1 MSGPRRVARGRA
13 APLLVLVAC
22 APTVSQRPPEASKQS
37 RPAVSSAAV
46 VPAVSTHAPTRVSVP
61 PPTPPPRP
69 PPPPPPVVDAEQ
81 RAILDALE
89 TVARTLETPHPPKEL
104 AQALGT
110 IVSSTADPQE
120 EDATYW
126 IEVKPRDAA
135 LRRIRVGIH
144 RSPTEGRV
152 EVTVRTPT
160 SAVILGTRFGV
171 LTEAGLMPEFEDPY
185 WLTTCRP
192 LPDAMALSV
201 DVLFDRKPALAEAEP
216 TSVVYL
222 ERQRDPYHVCSQ

>member
-22 APTVSQRPPEASKQS
+22 APTVSQRPPDSSKQS

-89 TVARTLETPHPPKEL
+89 VVARTLETPHPPKEL

-110 IVSSTADPQE
+110 IVPSTADPRE

-126 IEVKPRDAA
+126 IEVKPLDAA
-135 LRRIRVGIH
+135 FRRIRVGIH
-144 RSPTEGRV
+144 RSPTAGGV

-160 SAVILGTRFGV
+160 SAVILGTQFGV
-171 LTEAGLMPEFEDPY
+171 LIEAGLVPEFDDPY
-185 WLTTCRP
+185 WLVTCRQ
-192 LPDAMALSV
+192 LPDGASV
-201 DVLFDRKPALAEAEP
+201 SIEVMFDWKPKLGAAEP
-216 TSVVYL
+216 TSTVYL
-222 ERQRDPYHVCSQ
+222 QRLPDGGCW

>member
-1 MSGPRRVARGRA
+1 MSGPHRAARGCA
-13 APLLVLVAC
+13 SLLLVLVAC
-22 APTVSQRPPEASKQS
+22 APTVSQRPPEASKRS
-37 RPAVSSAAV
+37 RSAVTGAAV
-46 VPAVSTHAPTRVSVP
+46 APSTHAPARAPLPAP
-61 PPTPPPRP
+61 PPLPRPLP
-69 PPPPPPVVDAEQ
+69 PPPAVDAEQ
-81 RAILDALE
+81 RAILYALE

-110 IVSSTADPQE
+110 IVPSTADPQE

-126 IEVKPRDAA
+126 IEVKPLDAA
-135 LRRIRVGIH
+135 FRRIRVGIY

-192 LPDAMALSV
+192 LPDGMALSV

-222 ERQRDPYHVCSQ
+222 ERQRDPYRACSR